1 MTLPGRLFG
10 EWAQELE
17 HDKTHKLLSRSST
30 RRNTSRQQNGLTANW
45 EVPRELGRNVELPR
59 YPGVDALR
67 TAMQNPKFT
76 QPVTVR
82 ASAQG
87 AETIITDV
95 YECSSFLLRKWPGK
109 RGPSHRAALQA
120 CHDASADKKPI
131 SSVRRAFAL
140 AAREAGILVGQ

>member
-1 MTLPGRLFG
+1 
-10 EWAQELE
+10 
-17 HDKTHKLLSRSST
+17 
-30 RRNTSRQQNGLTANW
+30 
-45 EVPRELGRNVELPR
+45 
-59 YPGVDALR
+59 
-67 TAMQNPKFT
+67 MQNPKFI

-82 ASAQG
+82 ASTQDP
-87 AETIITDV
+87 ETVITDV
-95 YECSSFLLRKWPGK
+95 YECSSFLLRKRPGK